1 MKEIKKNE
9 QLKSRNMDNQKEEY
23 VRVEIELLDF
33 TGEDSIFECDTS
45 AYW

>member
-33 TGEDSIFECDTS
+33 TGEDSIFECDVS